1 MVFSGGLRYVSD
13 IMVDKYY
20 ENVTDEDPLECQGKS
35 LRGREIVSVP

>member
-13 IMVDKYY
+13 IMVDKYH
-20 ENVTDEDPLECQGKS
+20 EDVRDEVPLECQAE